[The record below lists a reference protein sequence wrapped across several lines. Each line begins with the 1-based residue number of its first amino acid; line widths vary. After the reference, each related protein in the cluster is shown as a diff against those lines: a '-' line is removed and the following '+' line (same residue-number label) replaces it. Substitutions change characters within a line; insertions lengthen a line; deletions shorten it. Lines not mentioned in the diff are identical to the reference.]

1 MTSVSCL
8 AAASVL
14 LRRWWGSIAIIVLS
28 TLFTGLAF
36 NWVGIDF
43 LQVNKIFWGWRYDE
57 YLNSYSLWQ
66 ALENLQNRPTD
77 LGYSLM
83 FYNNPN
89 SLGYTIAPYGI
100 ALFMMPLYVLSGE
113 NIFLTYN
120 VYLFSTLPMTA
131 LAAYLLIR
139 QVVKA
144 RPLPAIIA
152 ALMLTFCQYRF
163 AHLTQIENQSFQFY
177 IFGVYAFHMLLEK
190 TSWRWVVATA
200 LAFWLTFL
208 TSGYF
213 AAMFVVTGLVIMA
226 YVVIKRPDVLDQR
239 RMVRLGAA
247 TGLFIVL
254 VLPFLPFRL
263 GNEEFSKGVDY
274 QLLDTY
280 SAPIEGWVTGVSL
293 VYSQMKAVDLM
304 GEQAIFLGFV
314 PWILTILAWRARKS
328 ADAMEPFADESAL
341 LSVRDGLSIYGITIL
356 IGMVLSLGP
365 VIRLHGQDLLPGPAV
380 LLYQLPFF
388 SNVRVT
394 ARYIVLAIT
403 ATALFSGYF
412 LTVLEY
418 RLRRSNYA
426 LVMGTVVAVLFL
438 ELVPYNGGN
447 PASIRKAADIPEDWR
462 TFATQPFQGDS
473 PAYDWLA
480 EQPDDVAIVEFPEGF
495 PMTYNYLYMLRIH
508 QHPIFNGSGSFYPE
522 RYRQTPW
529 HDFVSMNSIKLL
541 TDHDIDYMFIHG
553 EWVEEG
559 TVAYIEALSQRLEAT
574 CEVPPLKY
582 VQTFGTVAVY
592 SIHKTDCVYTP

>member
-1 MTSVSCL
+1 MTSVSRL

-28 TLFTGLAF
+28 TLFAGLAF

-43 LQVNKIFWGWRYDE
+43 FQVNKIFWGWRYDE

-83 FYNNPN
+83 FHNNPN

-100 ALFMMPLYVLSGE
+100 AIFTMPLYVLSGE

-208 TSGYF
+208 TSGYL

-226 YVVIKRPDVLDQR
+226 YLVIKRPDVLDRQR
-239 RMVRLGAA
+239 IVRLGAA
-247 TGLFIVL
+247 AGLFIVL

-263 GNEEFSKGVDY
+263 GNEEFSKGVEY
-274 QLLDTY
+274 SQLIEY
-280 SAPIEGWVTGVSL
+280 SAPIQGWVTGVSHIYHDMNF
-293 VYSQMKAVDLM
+293 VKYK
-304 GEQAIFLGFV
+304 GEQAIFLGFT
-314 PWILTILAWRARKS
+314 PWILAILAWRARKS
-328 ADAMEPFADESAL
+328 ADEMEGASDSV
-341 LSVRDGLSIYGITIL
+341 LSVRECLSIYGITIL

-365 VIRLHGQDLLPGPAV
+365 VITLNDQELLPGPNI

-388 SNVRVT
+388 SNVRVA

-426 LVMGTVVAVLFL
+426 LVMGAVVAVLFL

-447 PASIRKAADIPEDWR
+447 QASIRKAADIPEDWR

-480 EQPDDVAIVEFPEGF
+480 EQPDDIAIVEFPEGF

-508 QHPIFNGSGSFYPE
+508 QHPIFNGSGSFYPD
-522 RYRQTPW
+522 RYRQLPW
-529 HDFVSMNSIKLL
+529 SDFLGQKSINMLA
-541 TDHDIDYMFIHG
+541 DHDIDYMFIHN
-553 EWVEEG
+553 ESLEEG
-559 TVAYIEALSQRLEAT
+559 TVAYIEALYQRLEAT

-592 SIHKTDCVYTP
+592 AIQKTDCVYTP

>member
-1 MTSVSCL
+1 MTSVSRL
-8 AAASVL
+8 AGAKSL
-14 LRRWWGSIAIIVLS
+14 LLRWWGSISIIVLS
-28 TLFTGLAF
+28 TLLAGLAF
-36 NWVGIDF
+36 NWVGVDF
-43 LQVNKIFWGWRYDE
+43 LQADKIFWGWRYDE
-57 YLNSYSLWQ
+57 YLNSYALWQ

-83 FYNNPN
+83 FHNNPN

-100 ALFMMPLYVLSGE
+100 AIFTMPLYVLSGE
-113 NIFLTYN
+113 NIFITYN
-120 VYLFSTLPMTA
+120 VYLFLTLPMTA
-131 LAAYLLIR
+131 LAAYLLVR

-163 AHLTQIENQSFQFY
+163 AHFTQIENQSFQFY
-177 IFGVYAFHMLLEK
+177 IFGLYAFHMLLEK

-213 AAMFVVTGLVIMA
+213 AAMFVVTGLVIMV
-226 YVVIKRPDVLDQR
+226 YLIVKRPDVLDRR
-239 RMVRLGAA
+239 RMMRLGAA
-247 TGLFIVL
+247 AGLFILL

-274 QLLDTY
+274 DLFDTY
-280 SAPIEGWVTGVSL
+280 SAPIEGWGTGVSL
-293 VYSQMKAVDLM
+293 VYSQMKAVDFM

-314 PWILTILAWRARKS
+314 PWILTLLAWRARKS
-328 ADAMEPFADESAL
+328 ADAMEPFADDSAV
-341 LSVRDGLSIYGITIL
+341 LSVREGLSIYGITIL

-365 VIRLHGQDLLPGPAV
+365 VIRWNGQDLLPGPAV

-418 RLRRSNYA
+418 RLRRANYA
-426 LVMGTVVAVLFL
+426 VVMGIVVAALFL

-447 PASIRKAADIPEDWR
+447 PANIRRAADIPEDLR

-480 EQPDDVAIVEFPEGF
+480 AQPADVAIVEFPEGF

-508 QHPIFNGSGSFYPE
+508 QHPIFNGSGSFYPA
-522 RYRQTPW
+522 RYGQMPW
-529 HDFVSMNSIKLL
+529 NEFLGMNSINLL
-541 TDHDIDYMFIHG
+541 LAHDIDYMFIHN
-553 EWVEEG
+553 EWLTEDI
-559 TVAYIEALSQRLEAT
+559 VAYIEALYLRIEAA

-592 SIHKTDCVYTP
+592 GIQKTDCIYTP